1 MELSQHGTI
10 MIDGCK
16 ARHNAYGKWD
26 VSRSGIHIGEVDT
39 LAEVPI
45 LIERQRDAVRKRLA
59 CIEAKALERKNARKD
74 SRSI

>member
-1 MELSQHGTI
+1 MELSSHGTI

-16 ARHNAYGKWD
+16 ARHNAYGRWD

-45 LIERQRDAVRKRLA
+45 LIERQRDVVRERLA
-59 CIEAKALERKNARKD
+59 QVLAKAEARKHERKD
-74 SRSI
+74 SKSI

>member
-26 VSRSGIHIGEVDT
+26 VSRSGIRIGEVDT
-39 LAEVPI
+39 LAEVSD
-45 LIERQRDAVRKRLA
+45 LIVRQRDVVRERLA
-59 CIEAKALERKNARKD
+59 CIEAKVAAAREE
-74 SRSI
+74 